1 MRFPLTPP
9 SSLHVLI
16 ICVCRRRAVRA
27 AYEPPSGWDDPLMI
41 MNEGCDNNKHY
52 RDDYSTPTSY
62 ALTPQPNT
70 CRPGRIA
77 KSRTLHNV
85 RPASSSRVPRKTP
98 NRLRRLGSDF
108 WSCSLYA
115 SPKAPSLASFGQ
127 ARARRKLAGRHLG
140 G

>member
-1 MRFPLTPP
+1 
-9 SSLHVLI
+9 
-16 ICVCRRRAVRA
+16 
-27 AYEPPSGWDDPLMI
+27 MI

-85 RPASSSRVPRKTP
+85 RPASSSRVPHAWKKWCNFYPKLLRGRPQTACGCLVP
-98 NRLRRLGSDF
+98 TFGLTQPIRLTEGSILGLLGRPGRDGNSRVGT
-108 WSCSLYA
+108 WAARVRCYGQRPA
-115 SPKAPSLASFGQ
+115 SRYLKVFIS
-127 ARARRKLAGRHLG
+127 R
-140 G
+140 